1 VKRSSIFSSCVCS
14 ALFARFASECIC
26 SISRRPD
33 LSSQLYILI
42 YRNDG
47 VGALYRGIDIELL
60 KSAASNSVYFYIY
73 TLLKHNALRSSVAA
87 VPAALLSTDST
98 TKAAS
103 AAGTVKHS
111 AESTQS
117 LSVLLNLL
125 IGCVAGSVTQLCVNP
140 LNVVCTRMQTQS
152 AAQSRSIIGTFQQ
165 VFSEGGWA
173 AMYRYVLN
181 GI

>member
-1 VKRSSIFSSCVCS
+1 MASFATALVKLQYLTRIQLKP
-14 ALFARFASECIC
+14 ALMYWPRV
-26 SISRRPD
+26 
-33 LSSQLYILI
+33 

-60 KSAASNSVYFYIY
+60 KSAASNSVYFYVY
-73 TLLKHNALRSSVAA
+73 TLLKHSAMRSSAAAAAVSFSNKNALE
-87 VPAALLSTDST
+87 T
-98 TKAAS
+98 AS
-103 AAGTVKHS
+103 AAETVKGS
-111 AESTQS
+111 VESTQS

-152 AAQSRSIIGTFQQ
+152 AAQSRSIVGTFQQ

-173 AMYRYVLN
+173 AMYRYVCLHEMLFH
-181 GI
+181 